1 MSEFVILSSKG
12 ISMSS
17 WKKGNPPVIERVI
30 ALRVKVN
37 EGVVVSATPIQ
48 LGLIRVIVQQRLW
61 Y

>member
-17 WKKGNPPVIERVI
+17 WKKGNPTVIERVI
-30 ALRVKVN
+30 ALWVKVN
-37 EGVVVSATPIQ
+37 EGFVVSATPIQ